1 MAVKLVGGALEID
14 VFDVL
19 SSWLAFKNPIPEGW
33 KGETSLVY
41 ALTQYFYRLLTL
53 GFSQKS
59 NGL

>member
-1 MAVKLVGGALEID
+1 MAVESVGGALESD

-33 KGETSLVY
+33 KGETSLMY
-41 ALTQYFYRLLTL
+41 ALTLYFYRLLTL
-53 GFSQKS
+53 DISQKS